1 MSYVSNCYSC
11 YIRPEGLLHDAERD
25 LLAIAKLLVTCEC
38 RVTSTDC
45 LHTPY
50 MIVSL
55 LLNGKIKHNH
65 HHHHHLYLLKQNM
78 SIKLAA
84 Q

>member
-1 MSYVSNCYSC
+1 
-11 YIRPEGLLHDAERD
+11 
-25 LLAIAKLLVTCEC
+25 
-38 RVTSTDC
+38 
-45 LHTPY
+45 

-55 LLNGKIKHNH
+55 LLNGKIKHNHHH

-84 Q
+84 QQHGEQDIPVLWALLPDFK